1 MFKKILISKIAIMML
16 SSVFAQS
23 NNVYIE
29 GLGAGFS
36 STLNYERMLT
46 DKIAARIGY
55 MSGAVEDEDGHDHGD
70 DKVTFMPL
78 GVSYLMG
85 SGNHKLEVGGGM
97 TMINGHFDA
106 GSEDEI
112 EANANMTFIGGGYR
126 YQRGTGGF
134 LFGVNG
140 YYLTLGPLSLPWV
153 GFKLGW
159 TF

>member
-1 MFKKILISKIAIMML
+1 MLKKILISSITTLML
-16 SSVFAQS
+16 SSLSAQS
-23 NNVYIE
+23 NNIYVE

-46 DKIAARIGY
+46 DNIAARIGY

-112 EANANMTFIGGGYR
+112 EANANMTFIGGGPASFSR
-126 YQRGTGGF
+126 KDF
-134 LFGVNG
+134 LP
-140 YYLTLGPLSLPWV
+140 YY
-153 GFKLGW
+153 
-159 TF
+159 

>member
-1 MFKKILISKIAIMML
+1 MLKKILISSITTLML
-16 SSVFAQS
+16 SSLSAQS
-23 NNVYIE
+23 NNIYVE

-97 TMINGHFDA
+97 TMITGHFDA

-112 EANANMTFIGGGYR
+112 EAGVNATFIGGGYR
-126 YQRGTGGF
+126 YQRVTGGF
-134 LFGVNG
+134 LFAAKG
-140 YYLTLGPLSLPWV
+140 YYMTLGPLSTPWV
-153 GFKLGW
+153 GFSFGW